1 MGRNAGGCEAGMF
14 RKLIRSLVGEDR
26 AARKAAAGLRSIDPA
41 ILSHTIQMMD
51 GLPHLDWGMV
61 DAWIQRNVMED
72 SEIVP
77 MRRAFAAGW
86 LDALSE
92 ALGGEYRRWRH
103 TEVEGLA
110 PLAGNLG
117 PETAMA
123 ADRAIAVIQRALR
136 PIRGDMAIPPVA
148 IIALEKLE
156 QYYTLIAPLHPDE
169 GAFATSGG
177 IFTGG
182 SDGTFPAIIF
192 PCVGRHEIGSTIA
205 HELTHH
211 ALAGLSLPQWLEEGY
226 TQMMEERVTNTSNF
240 HLTRE
245 IHQRHKEH
253 WPEAGIDRFF
263 SGDAFMSPEEDEQ
276 ELAYNLAQAIV
287 RGMLTERS
295 EAFFAFTRACGTLGA
310 EAAALKHLGMR
321 IDELAERIIGP
332 DGSGDSYS
340 YRG

>member
-1 MGRNAGGCEAGMF
+1 MF
-14 RKLIRSLVGEDR
+14 RKLIRTLVGEDR
-26 AARKAAAGLRSIDPA
+26 AFRKRVDELRTIDPA
-41 ILSHTIQMMD
+41 ILSHTLQMMD
-51 GLPHLDWGMV
+51 GLPHLDWGMA
-61 DAWIQRNVMED
+61 DAWIERNVRED
-72 SEIVP
+72 AEVLP

-103 TEVEGLA
+103 AEVEGLA
-110 PLAGNLG
+110 PLAGNRG
-117 PETAMA
+117 PEMAMA

-136 PIRGDMAIPPVA
+136 PIRGDVAIPPVA

-169 GAFATSGG
+169 GEFATSGG

-192 PCVGRHEIGSTIA
+192 PCVGQHEIGATIA

-226 TQMMEERVTNTSNF
+226 TQMMEERVTNMPNF

-245 IHQRHKEH
+245 HHQRHREH
-253 WPEAGIDRFF
+253 WPDAGIDRFF
-263 SGDAFMSPEEDEQ
+263 SGEAFVSPEADEQ
-276 ELAYNLAQAIV
+276 ELAYNLSQAIV
-287 RGMLTERS
+287 RGMLTERPA
-295 EAFFAFTRACGTLGA
+295 AFFAFTRACGLLGA
-310 EAAALKHLGMR
+310 EASALRHLGMR
-321 IDELAERIIGP
+321 IDELAERIVGS
-332 DGSGDSYS
+332 DGSSDSYQ
-340 YRG
+340 YRA